1 VILETGRYGFRP
13 LEEDDS
19 VDLELRHLA
28 LCFMVDVLGKCR
40 SINVAE
46 DFIRNYA
53 SGMKSHCM
61 VGFALCLQSSL

>member
-40 SINVAE
+40 SVNVAE
-46 DFIRNYA
+46 DFIRN
-53 SGMKSHCM
+53 MP
-61 VGFALCLQSSL
+61 VE

>member
-1 VILETGRYGFRP
+1 VILEKGRYGFRP

-28 LCFMVDVLGKCR
+28 LCFMVDVPGKCR

-46 DFIRNYA
+46 DFIRN
-53 SGMKSHCM
+53 MP
-61 VGFALCLQSSL
+61 VE